1 MLIIVVMMLKLTDAI
16 WLYFVCLNKKLFHR
30 CCVNHR
36 TCLRIMHE
44 TEKDT
49 STFCVCVC
57 FTLHAWIY
65 IYVFPVNTQTHFQAL
80 HACIPQHYLYHLP
93 DPPVPW
99 NLISVFLKT
108 SGIWGNSGGHPA
120 VQQTYLSHLASVF
133 QFSPCLC
140 MDYKMVFSVFLFV
153 CLFV

>member
-1 MLIIVVMMLKLTDAI
+1 MLCKSQNVLKHNA
-16 WLYFVCLNKKLFHR
+16 WNWKGHFYFL
-30 CCVNHR
+30 
-36 TCLRIMHE
+36 
-44 TEKDT
+44 
-49 STFCVCVC
+49 CVCVC
-57 FTLHAWIY
+57 FTLYAWIY

-133 QFSPCLC
+133 RFSPYLC
-140 MDYKMVFSVFLFV
+140 IDYKMVFSVFLFV
-153 CLFV
+153 CLFACLFNVLFLISFYQFWK